1 MKLVT
6 LLVTR
11 SKSCSV
17 KTLHTVLR
25 INLTCMQKGVDNE
38 ISYVDDDPFLKAEII
53 ERFMKTHDRI
63 IFVDFGVALDDA
75 SVAEC
80 FEKHEKVGMVVFPG
94 VKDGID
100 WGLFK
105 HKIKSGSSEPVEQMG
120 LNFDTDVS
128 MKISDDIYRVKST
141 QAKAWFMNTKNT
153 IKSIKDKKS
162 GKWVVNPKMFEKFID
177 QGVRI
182 YAFTAAKLTLTY
194 THECISNILNAAGVR
209 VD

>member
-120 LNFDTDVS
+120 LNFDTDV
-128 MKISDDIYRVKST
+128 
-141 QAKAWFMNTKNT
+141 
-153 IKSIKDKKS
+153 
-162 GKWVVNPKMFEKFID
+162 G
-177 QGVRI
+177 
-182 YAFTAAKLTLTY
+182 L
-194 THECISNILNAAGVR
+194 
-209 VD
+209 